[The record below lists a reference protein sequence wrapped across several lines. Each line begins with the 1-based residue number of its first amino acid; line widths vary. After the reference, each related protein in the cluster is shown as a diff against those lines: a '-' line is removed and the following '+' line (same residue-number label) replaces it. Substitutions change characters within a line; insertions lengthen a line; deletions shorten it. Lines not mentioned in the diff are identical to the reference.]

1 MINKISASEH
11 TQLGKLPARVGAPGT
26 EIWVPH
32 PGTDLQS
39 WVGPPDPAQQ
49 ERCRHT
55 SLCPAFKQGP
65 INQGSSGFCQVPPS
79 SLLPAMETQTRWLY
93 LETIGLEAVI
103 FHGAAHSKS
112 RGCVWCYWIGVNK
125 MQTHKQGEVY
135 GSRITMHLPT
145 LSLHGP
151 EHELW
156 CTNNQPSR
164 TIGYEDVG
172 QLHNGQKLSVN

>member
-1 MINKISASEH
+1 MINKISASEHTH

-55 SLCPAFKQGP
+55 GLCPAFKQGP
-65 INQGSSGFCQVPPS
+65 INQGPSGFCQVPPS
-79 SLLPAMETQTRWLY
+79 SLLPAMETHTRWLY
-93 LETIGLEAVI
+93 LETTGLETVI

-112 RGCVWCYWIGVNK
+112 RGCVWCYWIGS
-125 MQTHKQGEVY
+125 KQNADTQAG
-135 GSRITMHLPT
+135 GSVWEQDNHAYAHTLPAW
-145 LSLHGP
+145 P
-151 EHELW
+151 
-156 CTNNQPSR
+156 R
-164 TIGYEDVG
+164 V
-172 QLHNGQKLSVN
+172 